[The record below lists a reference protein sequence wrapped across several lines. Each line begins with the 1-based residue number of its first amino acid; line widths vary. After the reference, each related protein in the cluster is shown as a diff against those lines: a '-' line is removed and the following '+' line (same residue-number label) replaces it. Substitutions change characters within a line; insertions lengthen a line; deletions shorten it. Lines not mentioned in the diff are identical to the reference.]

1 MARCPSCGHES
12 DLDTYICDNCEYH
25 LKVERIEAIPIFT
38 RPNIRLY
45 KPDNRFKRIYK
56 VINPLKTPLAF
67 RDINKKKDGGGP
79 RFITWFNGFLIGL
92 CALAVNWHLDI
103 QTYQGV
109 ELTPMSITFSP
120 FAIVFGNTW
129 VAFLNSFIIFLCFF
143 IFGIIYYILIFK
155 LYNFAFGLTANFSVQ
170 LDGLLA
176 IRYNVKLKKS
186 KFNDLVSGKSR
197 LEKKAGIDGDITSQT
212 PKKKDIMTKLSQT
225 GKSKIMVYAYA
236 PLIIINF
243 LSFLLLAIFVPT
255 VTIENTATANFFP
268 ADPTQNPLFEI
279 WDSRILW
286 MVLDGLQLLG
296 MLWIA
301 CTMSVAQ
308 REIGNTSTTRLLIGN
323 LIMALIIGFTTIMLR
338 PTFGANNWN
347 IIEAFTG

>member
-12 DLDTYICDNCEYH
+12 DLDTYICDNCEYK
-25 LKVERIEAIPIFT
+25 LKEERIEAIPIFT

-56 VINPLKTPLAF
+56 VINPIKTPIAF

-92 CALAVNWHLDI
+92 CALAVSWHLDI
-103 QTYQGV
+103 QLYQGV
-109 ELTPMSITFSP
+109 ELTPMSISFSP
-120 FAIVFGNTW
+120 FAITWGYKW

-143 IFGIIYYILIFK
+143 IFGIIYYVIIFK
-155 LYNFAFGLTANFSVQ
+155 LYNFAFGLAANFSVQ

-186 KFNDLVSGKSR
+186 KLNDMISGKSR
-197 LEKKAGIDGDITSQT
+197 LEKKSGIEGETSFQTSQ
-212 PKKKDIMTKLSQT
+212 KKDFMTKLSQT
-225 GKSKIMVYAYA
+225 GKNKIMTYAYA

-243 LSFLLLAIFVPT
+243 ISFLLIAIALPTTTLANT
-255 VTIENTATANFFP
+255 SGVTFSSISNTMS
-268 ADPTQNPLFEI
+268 DI
-279 WDSRILW
+279 WSSKLW

-296 MLWIA
+296 IIWVA

-323 LIMALIIGFTTIMLR
+323 MIMALIIGFTTIMLR

-347 IIEAFTG
+347 IIESFTS